1 MDYKGLG
8 DRIRTARLK
17 LKMTQQQL
25 ADTIDMSANY
35 LGKIERADRILSLET
50 LVKIANALGTNID
63 YLLSDSVNVNSE
75 SMIAEIDSYM
85 VRMNKKEQAHIL
97 NIVKSFYDYI
107 DESTERINC

>member
-1 MDYKGLG
+1 MDYKSLG
-8 DRIRTARLK
+8 DRIRIARTK
-17 LKMTQQQL
+17 LKMTQQHL

-75 SMIAEIDSYM
+75 SLITEIYSFL
-85 VRMNKKEQAHIL
+85 VRMSEKEQAHIL
-97 NIVKSFYDYI
+97 NIVKNFYDYVNH
-107 DESTERINC
+107 SK